1 MHLGSFQKK
10 KSLLESYLEFTVI
23 FLQEEEEMIRGKSVQ
38 IYLYSVLCILLNY
51 VGRLMADCLQL
62 PLWMDSI
69 GTAVMAYVY
78 GPVCGSIVGVS
89 MNVLCAFSKQVNL
102 YYALTSVAVGTTIGI
117 CAKKGFFKDVFG
129 TLTVAF
135 LVTILSVTI
144 STPLN
149 FLFSNGAIDN
159 IWGDSMAAFLQ
170 ELGCKRMFSI
180 FLGQLY
186 LEFLDK
192 VITMLL
198 LFWGLKLVHHRRKI
212 QKKGKAFLAML
223 LLVCMSVT
231 FIPEDIGAK
240 TRLTNSEELTQTD
253 SNETEQT
260 ANADSWQYDFQR
272 YIQTVYNGENGIP
285 GGAANDIAQTKDG
298 ILWIGTYGGLYRYNG
313 SQFQWMNE
321 FESVKTVNCMYTDE
335 AGRLWIGTNDDGL
348 SICINEEI
356 SNVVNREGGL
366 PSNSVRC
373 ITESTDGMYYV
384 GTTGS
389 LVVMT
394 LNGGLKVKSKIPEVI
409 YAESIS
415 AGPEGLIAAVTNE
428 GDFYLIKGTEIL
440 EHQKVEQE
448 GEAYNC
454 CAFDESG
461 KLYLGT
467 SSNRVEVYDLDE
479 DKINQVSVIA
489 CGILAGINSI
499 NQTEDGTIFICAD
512 NGMGYFDGN
521 AEYCSLDSGSFNSSI
536 DHMLMDYQ
544 GNLWFTSSR
553 LGVMRSCPSAFS
565 ELFTEA
571 LLPEQVVNTITRWRN
586 YLYFGT
592 DSGLYTVDSDGTKQV
607 STPLGNAL
615 EGVRIRCLLVD
626 SSKHLWIC
634 TSERGIWE
642 VTGYDQWNIYDS
654 TNGAIGEKFRSII
667 ETRDGTMVAAGDSGI
682 TFIKNQSVIG
692 TIGYNNGLSNPK
704 VLSLYEMEDGRI
716 LAGTDGN
723 GIAVIKDKRITGSL
737 KQSEGLSSEI
747 ILRMVGDSD
756 GQGLFIVTGNG
767 ICYMEP
773 SGEIRLLDKFPYF
786 NNYDLVDSGN
796 GKLFSPGSAGIHVV
810 DKKELLEGKEVSYEL
825 LDSSRGLRM
834 GLTPNSW
841 NYMDDADNLY
851 LSGDRGVVRVNV
863 NQYDV
868 TERSYRM
875 LLKSIDVDGETF
887 LLEKG
892 RPVHISRGAKK
903 IKMNPE
909 IVNFS
914 VNNPSIRVWLEGFD
928 KEPYVMTQSEMTPLV
943 YTNLPAGTYT
953 FHVAVLDRK
962 NNSVFAEN
970 TYQIIKDQEFYDHW
984 WFKFYLIVVTAMMIS
999 YLTWLFFRTQIQR
1012 TLQMQR
1018 MELEVTKKQ
1027 LQMGNETILTIA
1039 QAVDAKDENTSQ
1051 HSIRVSEYAV
1061 KIAERLGCTKEQC
1074 DDLKNMAMLHDIGKI
1089 GIPDRVL
1096 NKPGKLTDE
1105 EYAIMKS
1112 HVEIGAEILRNFT
1125 WIDYVADGAL
1135 YHHER
1140 YDGRG
1145 YVHGLKGEE
1154 IPLNARI
1161 IGIVDAFDAMTANR
1175 VYRKKLDFAFV
1186 LEELRKGRG
1195 TQFDPKLVDIFL
1207 ELIEDGTVDVKQI
1220 YDTASGRK
1228 EQSNEEE

>member
-1 MHLGSFQKK
+1 
-10 KSLLESYLEFTVI
+10 
-23 FLQEEEEMIRGKSVQ
+23 MIQRESVQ
-38 IYLYSVLCILLNY
+38 IYLYSVVCILLNY
-51 VGRLMADCLQL
+51 VGRLVTDWLHL
-62 PLWMDSI
+62 PFWMNSI

-78 GPVCGSIVGVS
+78 GPVCGSIVGIA
-89 MNVLCAFSKQVNL
+89 MNILCAFSQPVSL
-102 YYALTSVAVGTTIGI
+102 YYALTSVAIGTTIGL
-117 CAKKGFFKDVFG
+117 CAREGFFRDVFG

-135 LVTILSVTI
+135 LVTILSLTI

-149 FLFSNGAIDN
+149 FLFSGGAIDN
-159 IWGDSMAAFLQ
+159 IWGDSVAAFLQ
-170 ELGCKRMFSI
+170 KIGCNRIISI

-192 VITMLL
+192 VITMML
-198 LFWGLKLVHHRRKI
+198 LFWGLKLVHHRRII
-212 QKKGKAFLAML
+212 QKKRKVILAML
-223 LLVCMSVT
+223 LLACMSVT
-231 FIPEDIGAK
+231 FIPEDIQAK
-240 TRLTNSEELTQTD
+240 NQQANFEELTQTD
-253 SNETEQT
+253 STKREQANAAETVQTDSGKAEVAEQT
-260 ANADSWQYDFQR
+260 AAVNSGQYDFQR

-285 GGAANDIAQTKDG
+285 GGAVNDIAQTKDG

-348 SICINEEI
+348 SICINEKI
-356 SNVVNREGGL
+356 SNVVNREEGL
-366 PSNSVRC
+366 PTNSVRC

-394 LNGGLKVKSKIPEVI
+394 LNGGLKVQSKIPEVI

-415 AGPEGLIAAVTNE
+415 SGSEGLIGAVTNE

-448 GEAYNC
+448 GESYNC

-467 SSNRVEVYDLDE
+467 SSNRVEVYELDE
-479 DKINQVSVIA
+479 DKISQVSVIT
-489 CGILAGINSI
+489 CGTLAGINSI
-499 NQTEDGTIFICAD
+499 SQTEDGIIFVCAD
-512 NGMGYFDGN
+512 NGIGFFDEN

-553 LGVMRSCPSAFS
+553 LGVMRFCRTAFS
-565 ELFTEA
+565 ELFKEA
-571 LLPEQVVNTITRWRN
+571 SLPEQVVNSITRWRN
-586 YLYFGT
+586 NLYFGT
-592 DSGLYTVDSDGTKQV
+592 DSGLYTVDAEGTKQV
-607 STPLGNAL
+607 STPLGDAL

-634 TSERGIWE
+634 ASERGIWE
-642 VTGYDQWNIYDS
+642 VTGYNQWNVYDS

-704 VLSLYEMEDGRI
+704 VLSLYELEDGRI

-723 GIAVIKDKRITGSL
+723 GIAVIKDKRITGTL

-796 GKLFSPGSAGIHVV
+796 GKLFAPGSAGIYVV

-825 LDSSRGLRM
+825 LDSSWGLRM

-841 NYMDDADNLY
+841 NYVDDADNLY
-851 LSGDRGVVRVNV
+851 LSGDRGVVRVNL

-875 LLKSIDVDGETF
+875 LLKSIDVDEETF

-892 RPVHISRGAKK
+892 MPVHISRGAKK
-903 IKMNPE
+903 IKINPE

-914 VNNPSIRVWLEGFD
+914 INNPSIRVWLEGFD
-928 KEPYVMTQSEMTPLV
+928 KEPYVMTQSKMVPLV
-943 YTNLPAGTYT
+943 YTNLSAGTYT
-953 FHVAVLDRK
+953 FHVAVLDRE

-970 TYQIIKDQEFYDHW
+970 TYQIIKEPEFYDHW

-999 YLTWLFFRTQIQR
+999 YLTWLFFRTQVQR
-1012 TLQMQR
+1012 TLKMQR
-1018 MELEVTKKQ
+1018 MELELTKKQ

-1125 WIDYVADGAL
+1125 WIDHVADGAL

-1161 IGIVDAFDAMTANR
+1161 IGIADAFDAMTANR
-1175 VYRKKLDFAFV
+1175 VYRKKLDFSFV
-1186 LEELRKGRG
+1186 LEEMKKGRG
-1195 TQFDPKLVDIFL
+1195 TQFDPKLVDILL
-1207 ELIEDGTVDVKQI
+1207 ELIEDGTIDAKQI

-1228 EQSNEEE
+1228 EKSNEE